1 MGLTPATAEA
11 LARSCRKSPSES
23 PLLNDSPKPA
33 FLQGSAGAASRFRLG
48 PGLHEEERLL
58 AGVSRKAVR
67 DLYTH
72 VRDEALR
79 RGNGEYLPQL
89 KGSPANYQQ
98 MYYVRSLRRRG
109 RLHAADYALLAH
121 QPHIIGPDMFGAVE
135 EVGRAATAP
144 PIERR
149 RLAVDFQAGRS

>member
-1 MGLTPATAEA
+1 MGLSPATAEA
-11 LARSCRKSPSES
+11 LARSCRKSPSAS

-48 PGLHEEERLL
+48 PGLHEEGRLL

-67 DLYTH
+67 ELYTH

-79 RGNGEYLPQL
+79 PGNGEYLPHR
-89 KGSPANYQQ
+89 KENPATYQQ
-98 MYYVRSLRRRG
+98 MHYVWRLHQHG
-109 RLHAADYALLAH
+109 QLHAADYALLAH
-121 QPHIIGPDMFGAVE
+121 QPHIIGSDMFGAVE

-149 RLAVDFQAGRS
+149 RLAVDFQADRS